1 MSTSKEMFLHP
12 QKQTYMFYKTLFC
25 LLWMSESQSRYSI
38 VERLTQKK
46 IDIMSEKLGLESDLK
61 HRQQKVEQLKKELAD
76 WESDI
81 QQDIERNKR
90 LKEREIEKA
99 LMESDNAKERKNA
112 RENTFNDKIKAIE
125 LALERI
131 EEISKTSPTTKAP

>member
-1 MSTSKEMFLHP
+1 MLLHP
-12 QKQTYMFYKTLFC
+12 QESTYMLYKILFC
-25 LLWMSESQSRYSI
+25 LLLMSESQSRYSI

-61 HRQQKVEQLKKELAD
+61 HKQQKVEQLKKELAD

-81 QQDIERNKR
+81 QQDIEKDRR

-99 LMESDNAKERKNA
+99 LMENDNAKERKNA

-131 EEISKTSPTTKAP
+131 EEISKTSPTNNAP

>member
-1 MSTSKEMFLHP
+1 
-12 QKQTYMFYKTLFC
+12 MFYKTLFC